1 MHLHPFTACHYLYIN
16 RSSLLL
22 HDCSPSG
29 RPARFYINSIC
40 LRLSSPW
47 TLKSLIACGGCV
59 ILWGASLHSHP
70 VAALRS
76 SFPLSLSPRPSA
88 PPSPP
93 NCCLMVQLL
102 RNTLEH
108 GLRDQGYCHGSP
120 SRLNQKKRQK
130 KTKCCNR
137 QFYLPWRI
145 VRNTSLGVCYKG
157 CFPLSP
163 IHVSIAGGL
172 PAASISSS
180 SAASHALISA
190 IAVCLCSVQP
200 TTYSIDWLFFNIYRE
215 DLFILRA
222 LLCTS
227 GHAVHAVGG
236 RRNLLHFLG
245 CFFLFVCVA
254 TSYSHS
260 KMG

>member
-1 MHLHPFTACHYLYIN
+1 MTAAAPSLLGFGFPDSPNPRDVFKLWNSDKDFGTLLQRFVLWVLARCDVHLHPFTACHYLYIN

-29 RPARFYINSIC
+29 RPARFYISSIC

-108 GLRDQGYCHGSP
+108 RLRDQGYCHGSP

-130 KTKCCNR
+130 KTKVLQQTILFAMEDCQKHKFECLLQRLLSFKPDPREHCRWSPCC
-137 QFYLPWRI
+137 LHI
-145 VRNTSLGVCYKG
+145 LILC
-157 CFPLSP
+157 
-163 IHVSIAGGL
+163 
-172 PAASISSS
+172 SISCTDICNS
-180 SAASHALISA
+180 
-190 IAVCLCSVQP
+190 CLPLQCA
-200 TTYSIDWLFFNIYRE
+200 TYHL
-215 DLFILRA
+215 
-222 LLCTS
+222 
-227 GHAVHAVGG
+227 
-236 RRNLLHFLG
+236 
-245 CFFLFVCVA
+245 
-254 TSYSHS
+254 
-260 KMG
+260 